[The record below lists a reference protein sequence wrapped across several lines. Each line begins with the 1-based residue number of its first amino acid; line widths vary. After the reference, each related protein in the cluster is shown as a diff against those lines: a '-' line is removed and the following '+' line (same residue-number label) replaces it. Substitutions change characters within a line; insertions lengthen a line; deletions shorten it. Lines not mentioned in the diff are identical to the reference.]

1 MQEEIRNLQATMKGK
16 AQQIEHLEREH
27 NRQLKKLG
35 SRIHFYSDKVCTLE
49 AQSLPSRLS
58 TNEQKVGFAFKT
70 LLSNNS
76 SLPGSD
82 LSYHSLYPSCK
93 TLLQQCPLPIVHH
106 LASCTDSI
114 RINFYI
120 QFLRE
125 CQIAQRGQRC
135 VLELLK
141 TRH

>member
-1 MQEEIRNLQATMKGK
+1 MQEEIRNLQATLKGK

-58 TNEQKVGFAFKT
+58 TNEQKVSFKT
-70 LLSNNS
+70 LLSKNS

-82 LSYHSLYPSCK
+82 LSYHSL
-93 TLLQQCPLPIVHH
+93 CP
-106 LASCTDSI
+106 
-114 RINFYI
+114 
-120 QFLRE
+120 
-125 CQIAQRGQRC
+125 
-135 VLELLK
+135 
-141 TRH
+141 